1 MTGNVGKRQKI
12 SFAENVGESAENVG
26 RRRKKSVWAGERHP
40 MFFYLKRGIQCVQ
53 LRCGKTSEATE
64 NAEAKTFGKPSAGDG
79 RDGKTSES
87 NSGMYENVG
96 KTSEKSGTISE
107 ERKNVGE

>member
-1 MTGNVGKRQKI
+1 
-12 SFAENVGESAENVG
+12 
-26 RRRKKSVWAGERHP
+26 
-40 MFFYLKRGIQCVQ
+40 MFFYPKRGIQCEQ

-79 RDGKTSES
+79 RDGKTSGN

-96 KTSEKSGTISE
+96 K
-107 ERKNVGE
+107 RQRNVGKQRKKLILARCGESLR